1 MKKIEGFKM
10 RQLCKEYIVLPE
22 SSKLVNFNKMI
33 SFNSSAAY
41 LWEAVGDK
49 EFSVEDLTKLLLDKY
64 EVDPQTAGND
74 AGKIAE
80 SWINAGI
87 VEK

>member
-1 MKKIEGFKM
+1 M
-10 RQLCKEYIVLPE
+10 RRLCKEYIVLPE
-22 SSKLVNFNKMI
+22 SSRLVNFNKMI

-49 EFSVEDLTKLLLDKY
+49 EFSVEDLTRLLLEKY
-64 EVDPQTAGND
+64 DVDPQTARID

-80 SWINAGI
+80 SWVNAGI
-87 VEK
+87 VGK